1 MLKSSYFISFFLV
14 LTLCLFPQIGKE
26 EASGTN
32 QNYSNNSIDCT
43 FSAEAEFPFEL
54 NFNLSAKSDVNIADI
69 RLHYTVDRESYAQ
82 VTSEVFIEFV
92 PDTAVDVSWDW
103 DMRRTGG
110 LPPGSG
116 LEYWWTVKDVEGNE
130 VETAPTRLQFDD
142 NRYSWQ
148 SLTEGEITIY
158 WYEGGQSFAGEVM
171 LAVQQALARLAEDSG
186 AHLKRPVRIFV
197 YADSRDLQGA
207 MIFPQEWTGGVAFTR
222 YGIIAIGIAP
232 QNLSW
237 GRRAIA
243 HELTHQVIHQMTFNP
258 YTDLPTWL
266 EEGLAMYAEGGLEAG
281 FDELLERAVHEE
293 QLTLISVRSLA
304 SPFSADPIKALLSY
318 AQSYSLIEFLVA
330 DYGQDKMFKL
340 LNAFSQGAGYDEALD
355 SVYGF
360 DMDGLNELWRDYVA
374 EQYREDEAARTAML
388 PVPAGVQSAGG
399 WVGR

>member
-186 AHLKRPVRIFV
+186 AYLKKPVRIFV